1 MADPDKTTGA
11 SFQELVDEI
20 FWGADEDEEGD
31 QSDDESDG

>member
-20 FWGADEDEEGD
+20 FWGDDEDEEGD
-31 QSDDESDG
+31 QSDESDE